1 MAMSK
6 VPQIVTRFDSAAT
19 HPSTGRHIEMIRAS
33 LEWMFPDGWQQGEL
47 PIFKWGNFAEPPFDL
62 SFQLLCRC
70 RLNVS
75 QFFFSLIRQWLLPG
89 RQLEP
94 TLLTSYDFEMP
105 EISPHM
111 LNLAEV
117 VVRVES
123 AEDLIILR
131 RNLPILASEIRL
143 GVCSAH
149 HANRILEVKGLTP
162 DAKTAAIQEHIGYL
176 MRRRPAEFGGDLMH
190 EMQHFLVM
198 CPSPFREAH
207 ECRQMSR
214 IICLHYHFRR
224 LLREQVK
231 ENPDRRHIAIKV
243 LRVHLRGAEGQR
255 QVLGVFCGMNFL
267 TAGEVCGSAH
277 MMQAI
282 RTFLPDVVAVDD
294 SFLSNGTRG
303 DAIRTLYLEVEL
315 NCGAQISSADLHRLR
330 RGLPSYIK
338 AHVEQKMHPIF
349 MPRNEEEVLRHIVT
363 LSDQLKY
370 LRDLPQVIIS
380 YLHQASRAITFNVVV
395 LRVLRPGAEPL
406 KDILRA
412 AHKSFHYE
420 IESQRIVGHV
430 RRRYPKEATVL
441 RVSLP
446 KPPFLRGDQS
456 LDVYQGRQALVKD
469 LELIFGEFRDF
480 YGGMIQKQHE
490 LLDKVQAHLG
500 ATAASHQLVLENFF
514 HALTPGVMRSVLQ
527 PDYLAKF
534 FLLLIEGLD
543 RRGQFLIRKE
553 ADCLYLMIIGT
564 RGIRD
569 ELWDIVRLLDIPTI
583 QLASVELTVL
593 DHRCLGFLYRGESE
607 NTRQQ
612 LIDGLKQVVEQ
623 PQLAHA

>member
-1 MAMSK
+1 MSN
-6 VPQIVTRFDSAAT
+6 VPQIVTRFDREAI
-19 HPSTGRHIEMIRAS
+19 HLSTRRHVEVIGAS

-47 PIFKWGNFAEPPFDL
+47 PIFKWGEFGEPPFDL
-62 SFQLLCRC
+62 SFHLLCRC

-75 QFFFSLIRQWLLPG
+75 RFFFSLIRQWLLPG

-94 TLLTSYDFEMP
+94 ILLTSYDFEMP

-143 GVCSAH
+143 GVRSAH
-149 HANRILEVKGLTP
+149 HARRILEVKGLTP
-162 DAKTAAIQEHIGYL
+162 DAKTAVIHEHIGYL
-176 MRRRPAEFGGDLMH
+176 MRRRPSEFGSDLMH

-214 IICLHYHFRR
+214 IICIHYHFRR

-231 ENPDRRHIAIKV
+231 GSADRRHIAVKALKV
-243 LRVHLRGAEGQR
+243 RLRGPEGQR

-267 TAGEVCGSAH
+267 SAGEVCETAH

-282 RTFLPDVVAVDD
+282 RAFLPDVVAVDG

-303 DAIRTLYLEVEL
+303 DAIRTLYLEVECK
-315 NCGAQISSADLHRLR
+315 CGIQISSADLQRLR
-330 RGLPSYIK
+330 RGLPSYMK
-338 AHVEQKMHPIF
+338 AHVEQKMHPVF
-349 MPRNEEEVLRHIVT
+349 MPRNEEEVLRHILT

-380 YLHQASRAITFNVVV
+380 YLHQASQAITFNVVV
-395 LRVLRPGAEPL
+395 LRVLRPGAEPF
-406 KDILRA
+406 KEILRA
-412 AHKSFHYE
+412 AHKSFRYE
-420 IESQRIVGHV
+420 IDSQRNVGHL
-430 RRRYPKEATVL
+430 RKRYPKEATVL

-446 KPPFLRGDQS
+446 KQPFLRGDQS

-490 LLDKVQAHLG
+490 LLAEVQTHLG
-500 ATAASHQLVLENFF
+500 PIAARHQLVLENFF

-527 PDYLAKF
+527 PDLLAKF

-543 RRGQFLIRKE
+543 RRGHFLIREE
-553 ADCLYLMIIGT
+553 ADCLYLMIVGT

-569 ELWDIVRLLDIPTI
+569 ELWNVVRPLDISTI

-593 DHRCLGFLYRGESE
+593 DHRCLGFLYRGESAT
-607 NTRQQ
+607 TRQQ

-623 PQLAHA
+623 PQLAHV